1 MVTKESKNGREIFVA
16 IDANSIVHRAFHS
29 YPPTLETTGGLQ
41 VNAVFGFT
49 VMFLKVLELF
59 DPKYIVCTFDTPR
72 PTFRHAKYTPYKGT
86 RKPTD
91 QSLLDQFP
99 IVEDVV
105 RSFNV
110 PILKKEGYEADD
122 ILGTLAEYVRNGRW
136 SSSNVQLCVV
146 TGDNDLLQLVDEK
159 ISVILPKGN
168 FRNLKEYTKKEVYEK
183 LGVHPEQVI
192 DYKAIM
198 GDSSDN
204 IPGIKGVGAKTASKL
219 LSEYGSLDAIYENLD
234 SLTPRLRE
242 LFEEGVEQASISKE
256 LVSIVKDVDIVIDLE
271 SCLEKDFDVSE
282 VKEKFI
288 ELEFRSLI
296 SKVPESLG
304 SKKESVS
311 LSAEQFDLFEEIS
324 KEGDSCR
331 DIDTKALREALG
343 ASKEITAVFILPEEI
358 ISKEKWLMLRVVD
371 KKGKVLEVSLPV
383 SEAEEVVSQLA
394 EKREGCETVFFGFED
409 LVSEF
414 PYLFWIDTGY
424 DIKLLAHVQNSGLRD
439 YSLSNLSFSCLGRH
453 LSEKL
458 DPNECK
464 KPLNFVKDI
473 LKEIK
478 KDLEERVIEEN
489 LLSSKVKFFE
499 FTSKTENSLSFVLA
513 SMERRGILIDKK
525 LLYSLHTELEK
536 EIEEIVKGIY
546 YDIGHEFNINSS
558 KQLSDVLFKE
568 LNLPTVSKTKTL
580 FSTREDVL
588 KQLEG
593 AHPVVS
599 KILDYRQKTK
609 IMSNYVHVY
618 KVELEKR
625 EKEGQELSIHTDFKQ
640 TGTTSGRL
648 SSVNPNMQNLPLG
661 NEISE
666 KLREIFIPREGFAFL
681 SADYSQIDLR
691 VMAHLSQ
698 DKKLIEDFEKE
709 KDVHLTTA
717 SRILDKE
724 EGEISSKE
732 RKIGKTINFGIIYG
746 LTSFG
751 LSQSLN
757 ISRDDAEKYIKEY
770 FENYKG
776 VAEYINKMT
785 KEVQNARYVQTILG
799 RRRYVT
805 GVNSRNQRVRNAA
818 IREAINMP
826 VQGGSADVMKL
837 AMVEI
842 YELILKKYQ
851 EKAFMILQIHD
862 EVIFEVKEDVLEEF
876 QKEVKNIMENV
887 VKLRVPLGVNFSV
900 GKNMAQLK

>member
-29 YPPTLETTGGLQ
+29 YPPALETTGGVQ

-91 QSLLDQFP
+91 QSLIDQFP

-122 ILGTLAEYVRNGRW
+122 ILGTLAEYVHDGKW
-136 SSSNVQLCVV
+136 CGSNVQLCIV
-146 TGDNDLLQLVDEK
+146 TGDTDLLQLVQEK
-159 ISVILPKGN
+159 VSVILPQGN
-168 FRNLKEYTKKEVYEK
+168 FRNLKEFMREDVYEK
-183 LGVHPEQVI
+183 LGVYPEQVV
-192 DYKAIM
+192 DYKSIM
-198 GDSSDN
+198 GDASDN
-204 IPGIKGVGAKTASKL
+204 IPGIKGVGAKTAASL
-219 LSEYGSLDAIYENLD
+219 LNEYGTIDNIYANLD
-234 SLTPRLRE
+234 SLKPRMRK

-282 VKEKFI
+282 VKEKFM
-288 ELEFRSLI
+288 ELEFRTLI
-296 SKVPESLG
+296 NKIPESIG
-304 SKKESVS
+304 SQKKEINFST
-311 LSAEQFDLFEEIS
+311 EQFDLFDEIS
-324 KEGDSCR
+324 KEDAPCR
-331 DIDTKALREALG
+331 EIDEDALKEALKAPKG
-343 ASKEITAVFILPEEI
+343 IIGIFVPEREIV
-358 ISKEKWLMLRVVD
+358 SKEKWIMLGVVD
-371 KKGKVLEVSLPV
+371 KKGEVLEASLTAK
-383 SEAEEVVSQLA
+383 EGEGVVSQALR
-394 EKREGCETVFFGFED
+394 EKGGCETLVAGFED
-409 LVSEF
+409 FVSEF
-414 PYLFWIDTGY
+414 PSLPPVDSPY
-424 DIKLLAHVQNSGLRD
+424 DIKLLAHVENSGLRD
-439 YSLSNLSFSCLGRH
+439 YSLSNLAFTYLGRH

-464 KPLNFVKDI
+464 KPFDFVKEI
-473 LKEIK
+473 FEKLQKE
-478 KDLEERVIEEN
+478 LEERDIKEG
-489 LLSSKVKFFE
+489 LLDSKVDFLE
-499 FTSKTENSLSFVLA
+499 FTSKTENSLSYVLA
-513 SMERRGILIDKK
+513 DMERRGVLIDKK
-525 LLYSLHTELEK
+525 LLDSLHDDLERDVEK
-536 EIEEIVKGIY
+536 IVKKIY
-546 YDIGHEFNINSS
+546 YDVGHEFNINSS
-558 KQLSDVLFKE
+558 KQLSDVLFNE
-568 LNLPTVSKTKTL
+568 LDLPPVSKTKTS

-599 KILDYRQKTK
+599 KILEYRQKTK

-625 EKEGQELSIHTDFKQ
+625 EKEGEELSIHTDFKQ

-661 NEISE
+661 NELSE
-666 KLREIFIPREGFAFL
+666 RLREIFIPREGFVFL

-691 VMAHLSQ
+691 IMAHLSE
-698 DKKLIEDFEKE
+698 DEILIKDFEQK
-709 KDVHLTTA
+709 KDIHMTTA
-717 SRILDKE
+717 SRILDKGE
-724 EGEISSKE
+724 EDISSTE
-732 RKIGKTINFGIIYG
+732 RRIGKTINFGIIYG

-751 LSQSLN
+751 LSQSLS
-757 ISRDDAEKYIKEY
+757 IPVSDAEKYIKEY
-770 FENYKG
+770 FENYSG
-776 VAEYINKMT
+776 VAEYINNMT
-785 KEVQNARYVQTILG
+785 KEVQNTRYVETILG

-805 GVNSRNQRVRNAA
+805 GVNSRNQRVQRAA

-842 YELILKKYQ
+842 HKLIKKKYE
-851 EKAFMILQIHD
+851 EKAFMVLQIHD
-862 EVIFEVKEDVLEEF
+862 EIIFEIKEDVLEGF
-876 QKEVKNIMENV
+876 QKEVKDIMENV
-887 VKLRVPLGVNFSV
+887 INLKVPLGVNFSV
-900 GKNMAQLK
+900 GKNMAELK